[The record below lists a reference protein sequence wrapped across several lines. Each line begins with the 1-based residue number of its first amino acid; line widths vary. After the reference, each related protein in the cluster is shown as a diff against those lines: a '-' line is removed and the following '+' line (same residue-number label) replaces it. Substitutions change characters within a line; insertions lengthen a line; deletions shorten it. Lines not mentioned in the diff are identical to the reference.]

1 MNADDLDGRIRS
13 LVHDAVAAA
22 PPAPDLPADLDDLTC
37 ASQRS
42 VVLDAVEPLDHL
54 RSGSAQSHHEATV
67 GDEVQAR
74 RRHGGQRRGTGVDL
88 KDSRSEFDGRRL
100 GRQVTELADGV
111 EGIRLRDEGDVE
123 ARLLQVTDLF
133 DGFGEPA
140 AVVQTHTDTHVVTPI
155 LTIAAVCDAHTSSG
169 TPIEHL
175 LTSNTTEPESA
186 FM

>member
-1 MNADDLDGRIRS
+1 MTPWNPSITCGPE
-13 LVHDAVAAA
+13 A
-22 PPAPDLPADLDDLTC
+22 PSPITK
-37 ASQRS
+37 R
-42 VVLDAVEPLDHL
+42 PL
-54 RSGSAQSHHEATV
+54 ETN
-67 GDEVQAR
+67 VQAS

-100 GRQVTELADGV
+100 GRQVNELADGV

-175 LTSNTTEPESA
+175 THIEHYGT
-186 FM
+186 